1 MFHTDCKINIS
12 AKGGWK
18 KKSHSCE
25 SLIKT
30 FLPAL
35 LRGCAFSKTWRLSL
49 MYILWLKQRIHV
61 RKTNANAVENKDKW
75 HKVRAEKAEGLD
87 KEGKGQVGSDEVRK
101 ARLRRISCRLIRR
114 SGQVRCSG
122 QPPPPQQTAPYWKQ
136 MHPSSYRLWC
146 LSL

>member
-12 AKGGWK
+12 AKGGLK
-18 KKSHSCE
+18 K
-25 SLIKT
+25 IT
-30 FLPAL
+30 FLWVTYQNIFTCTVKKL
-35 LRGCAFSKTWRLSL
+35 CFFKNIK
-49 MYILWLKQRIHV
+49 MYILWLKHRPRV
-61 RKTNANAVENKDKW
+61 RKTNANAVENKNKW
-75 HKVRAEKAEGLD
+75 RKVRAEKPEGLD